1 MIATMSPVEVLAPYD
16 IDTYNAMPH
25 IHFCGTQNLEEP
37 VELLKL
43 VITKHNMRHIVG
55 VSRTHKHIDV
65 QDGEGAIS
73 RAVNGKEIVTEFK
86 SLTETS
92 RLIPYQFILNEN
104 GWMPVAFWDAQAEG
118 GDEIAVQFNKLI
130 NAPDFMKDV
139 ALTLRSCPLGS
150 TVGLCLR
157 FGDLVKGSET
167 GGLLETT
174 NEDNKVQ
181 RFAMPGPTAVND
193 NLYTT
198 HWHWKEKVEGADD
211 GYCTHCCHGMGCQY
225 SCQH

>member
-1 MIATMSPVEVLAPYD
+1 M
-16 IDTYNAMPH
+16 
-25 IHFCGTQNLEEP
+25 
-37 VELLKL
+37 
-43 VITKHNMRHIVG
+43 
-55 VSRTHKHIDV
+55 
-65 QDGEGAIS
+65 
-73 RAVNGKEIVTEFK
+73 TEFK

-139 ALTLRSCPLGS
+139 AMTLRSCPLGS

-167 GGLLETT
+167 GDCWRQLMRTT
-174 NEDNKVQ
+174 KCNALQ
-181 RFAMPGPTAVND
+181 
-193 NLYTT
+193 
-198 HWHWKEKVEGADD
+198 
-211 GYCTHCCHGMGCQY
+211 
-225 SCQH
+225 